1 MIQNLENTQ
10 KYISEFH
17 LLLASNTLFEDIIK
31 FDDTHNSETLKYYE
45 KTISK
50 YANQD
55 NSNELI
61 GFKSLK
67 ENQYNIHELI
77 VEIQRYLKETEDITE
92 DILLSFL
99 NENKSAGEIIEDNN
113 SINTLDEEEE
123 EDDEEAE
130 DEVEE
135 KIKGFNQA
143 EHFSELKK
151 KRLSF
156 FIAYLLNQKIKATNS
171 KGKVIFEEYGVIYN
185 EEVLLLND
193 IISIEEN
200 ETLSKTKKLKFETID
215 KNEKNIKNKL
225 IEYTENYVT
234 GVKYHMDRDF
244 ELIGLIEY
252 IYIYKYDRL
261 IKKEIFQQI
270 KNRFFV
276 GKNIYNPLQDPNLF
290 ERLKGEAISFAT
302 EGFLIGI
309 RKYST
314 KSKNKLIT
322 YVTWWIK
329 QRIVY
334 YIENF
339 SSINKGKKTIQTEE
353 QFDIERDEE
362 TGKIIFQKYANIK
375 FENYNFVKSDD
386 IGKYEELEKLQMNG
400 DVFSRHDGK
409 IYDILQFFCKHNDI
423 FAPFE
428 YLFIKYDILLNE
440 YIYYMDI
447 AKDDEITACFYKQI
461 IDVNNLLKSKGY
473 PDIMKF
479 GSIEKYH
486 KLPETLMVYFN
497 VEKKEYLTI
506 KRILKQKLI
515 NILKNVFIEKKPRK
529 KRGSK
534 NED

>member
-17 LLLASNTLFEDIIK
+17 LLLASKNLFEDIGN

-61 GFKSLK
+61 GFKFLK

-77 VEIQRYLKETEDITE
+77 IEIQKFIQETPEVTE
-92 DILLSFL
+92 EILLSFL
-99 NENKSAGEIIEDNN
+99 NEGKSTGEIIEDNN
-113 SINTLDEEEE
+113 NISTLEDEDEDDIEEEP
-123 EDDEEAE
+123 
-130 DEVEE
+130 EVED
-135 KIKGFNQA
+135 KIKGFNQV

-151 KRLSF
+151 KRISF
-156 FIAYLLNQKIKATNS
+156 LISYILNQKIKATNS
-171 KGKVIFEEYGVIYN
+171 KGKILFEEYGIIHN
-185 EEVLLLND
+185 GEVLLFNK

-200 ETLSKTKKLKFETID
+200 DTLSKTKKLKFEIIKD
-215 KNEKNIKNKL
+215 KKADILNNLK
-225 IEYTENYVT
+225 EYTEKYIT
-234 GVKYHMDRDF
+234 GVRYHMDRDF

-261 IKKEIFQQI
+261 IKKEIFTQI

-362 TGKIIFQKYANIK
+362 TGKIIFNKYANIK

-447 AKDDEITACFYKQI
+447 AKDEEITACFYKQI

-473 PDIMKF
+473 PDIMEF
-479 GSIEKYH
+479 GSIKEYY

>member
-1 MIQNLENTQ
+1 LIQNLENTQ
-10 KYISEFH
+10 NYISDFH
-17 LLLASNTLFEDIIK
+17 KLLASNTLFEDIQK
-31 FDDTHNSETLKYYE
+31 FDDTHKSETLKYYE

-55 NSNELI
+55 HSNELI
-61 GFKSLK
+61 GFKMLK

-77 VEIQRYLKETEDITE
+77 VEIQRFIKDTDNIDEQM
-92 DILLSFL
+92 LLSFL
-99 NENKSAGEIIEDNN
+99 NENKSTDEIIEDN
-113 SINTLDEEEE
+113 SINTIDDDEDSDIEEEME
-123 EDDEEAE
+123 EVE
-130 DEVEE
+130 EE

-143 EHFSELKK
+143 EHFTELKK
-151 KRLSF
+151 KRISF
-156 FIAYLLNQKIKATNS
+156 FLAKIMNQKIKATNS
-171 KGKVIFEEYGVIYN
+171 KGKIIFEDFGIIYN
-185 EEVLLLND
+185 EEVLTLSNILSLDEND
-193 IISIEEN
+193 K
-200 ETLSKTKKLKFETID
+200 LSKTKKLIFE
-215 KNEKNIKNKL
+215 EIKDENVDIKEKL
-225 IEYTENYVT
+225 IEYTAEYIT
-234 GVKYHMDRDF
+234 GKKYEMDRDF
-244 ELIGLIEY
+244 EFIGLAEY

-261 IKKEIFQQI
+261 IKKEIFTQI

-290 ERLKGEAISFAT
+290 ERLKDEAISFAT

-400 DVFSRHDGK
+400 DIFSRHDGK
-409 IYDILQFFCKHNDI
+409 IYDILKFFCKHNDI

-428 YLFIKYDILLNE
+428 YLFIKYDILLEE
-440 YIYYMDI
+440 YIYYIDI
-447 AKDDEITACFYKQI
+447 AKDEEIRDCFYKQI

-473 PDIMKF
+473 PDIMEF
-479 GSIEKYH
+479 GNIKEYY

-515 NILKNVFIEKKPRK
+515 NILKNVFLEKKPRK

-534 NED
+534 NDD